1 MGLAHFSAPSS
12 HLPLHDFAH
21 PSPIARWLQEANFAQ
36 IGICIEPL
44 LDIVGATPA
53 SHAAAPTLSDFV
65 QFMQA
70 TVENFYQFVTSFTT
84 PREEASCSLACLHVY
99 PCMACYCRPSSCQLV
114 FRKSLANFGCAKPPQ
129 FPPADIT
136 VELPVPV
143 SV

>member
-1 MGLAHFSAPSS
+1 MICKALFHRYLNPINVISRLNHLSVSPWQFAAAADIEMTWVSAHFSAPSS

-84 PREEASCSLACLHVY
+84 PREEASCS
-99 PCMACYCRPSSCQLV
+99 P
-114 FRKSLANFGCAKPPQ
+114 G
-129 FPPADIT
+129 
-136 VELPVPV
+136 
-143 SV
+143 